1 LGNGVRGYVRGIA
14 LMGKFDKILIF
25 ATWMDVED
33 KEFIEAATAL
43 DAIGQLKTD
52 GSMSPKEIMDRIGK
66 QISINRIMQMVIFL
80 TCVIGI
86 NLM

>member
-1 LGNGVRGYVRGIA
+1 
-14 LMGKFDKILIF
+14 MGKGKYDGILLF
-25 ATWMDVED
+25 ATFMKVED
-33 KEFIEAATAL
+33 KEFIEAAAAL

-66 QISINRIMQMVIFL
+66 QISINRVAQMVIFL
-80 TCVIGI
+80 TCVISI